1 MSKYF
6 SQSPPQ
12 IAKTLVLTGCVAS
25 ALFTTSSAQAA
36 IFNATFNSTVS
47 GFTGSNPLENMS
59 VGNPFQLTIALDNGA
74 DSLLSQ
80 TWSAANIV
88 SVTYDFNNGAHKT
101 VFNPNG
107 TDGVSYRSVGSFVT
121 NALGQLTAVP
131 REWIDN
137 SSLNVVSTNAFS
149 IPTVWYIDGA
159 HNVYGTNN
167 GSVGINNVSGNIV
180 ASNWTI
186 SASSAAVPEPLTILG
201 AMTAAGFGVG
211 FKRRLAKS
219 LDKDDTKD

>member
-1 MSKYF
+1 
-6 SQSPPQ
+6 
-12 IAKTLVLTGCVAS
+12 LGS
-25 ALFTTSSAQAA
+25 ALFATSSAQAA
-36 IFNATFNSTVS
+36 TFNATFNSTVS
-47 GFTGSNPLENMS
+47 SVNGSVSNVS
-59 VGNPFQLTIALDNGA
+59 AGNPFQLTIALDNGA

-107 TDGVSYRSVGSFVT
+107 TNGLTTSNGSFVT

-131 REWIDN
+131 TNWVDT
-137 SSLNVVSTNAFS
+137 SSVNVVSTNSSATPNAWS
-149 IPTVWYIDGA
+149 VD
-159 HNVYGTNN
+159 GTNPLYFISG
-167 GSVGINNVSGNIV
+167 GSVGINNVSGLRV

-186 SASSAAVPEPLTILG
+186 SAQSAAVPEPLTILG
-201 AMTAAGFGVG
+201 AMTAAGFGAG